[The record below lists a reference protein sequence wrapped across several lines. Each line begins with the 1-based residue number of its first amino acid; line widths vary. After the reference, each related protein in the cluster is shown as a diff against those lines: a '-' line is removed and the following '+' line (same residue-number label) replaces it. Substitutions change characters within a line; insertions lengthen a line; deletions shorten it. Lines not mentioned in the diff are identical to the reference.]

1 MGKRVVVGY
10 MKGRVHGLLME
21 DLLQKEGIPAFSEHG
36 IVMSQITESQP
47 CRIFVDSEMMKY
59 ELIPVLEHIL
69 GEDVFHEG
77 IAKLKQL
84 LLENPD

>member
-1 MGKRVVVGY
+1 MGKRIVVGY

-47 CRIFVDSEMMKY
+47 CRIFVDSVMMKY

-77 IAKLKQL
+77 IAELKQIL
-84 LLENPD
+84 SESSD

>member
-47 CRIFVDSEMMKY
+47 CRIFVDSEMMRY

-69 GEDVFHEG
+69 GEDVSYEG
-77 IAKLKQL
+77 IAELKQIL
-84 LLENPD
+84 SESTD